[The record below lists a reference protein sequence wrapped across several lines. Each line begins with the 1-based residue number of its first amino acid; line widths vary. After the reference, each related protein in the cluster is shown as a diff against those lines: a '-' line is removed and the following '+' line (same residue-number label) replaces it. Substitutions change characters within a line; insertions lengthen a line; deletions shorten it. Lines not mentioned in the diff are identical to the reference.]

1 MNTSM
6 KSVKT
11 FENFINEEE
20 GKKEAGKEPKY
31 IEPTIDKD
39 TARLRNFTV
48 NGKDYEGVLSTF
60 TAIAEKQKAMG
71 EKEVGVLS
79 LPGEENAYE
88 IFLKEK

>member
-11 FENFINEEE
+11 FENFINEED
-20 GKKEAGKEPKY
+20 KKEAGKEPKY
-31 IEPTIDKD
+31 VEPTINKD
-39 TARLRNFTV
+39 AERLRSFTV

-60 TAIAEKQKAMG
+60 KAIAEKQKAMG
-71 EKEVGVLS
+71 EREVGVLS